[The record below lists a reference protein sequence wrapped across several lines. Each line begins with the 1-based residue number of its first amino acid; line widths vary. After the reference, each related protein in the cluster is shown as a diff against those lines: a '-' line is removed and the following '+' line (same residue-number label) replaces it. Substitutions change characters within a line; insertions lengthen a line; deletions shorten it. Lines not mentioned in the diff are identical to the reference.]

1 MMMMMPS
8 TTILNPTPTATSAGM
23 ATTGKIAILDCGAQY
38 TKVIDRRIR
47 QQAVETVILPLEVP
61 LETLKTGGFSGIILS
76 GGPHSVYEADAPKCD
91 AGIFQLGI
99 PVLGICYGM
108 QLITHLFNG
117 VVQGCSHKEYGETT
131 IQLAPNAAEQCP
143 LFVGLALNQVVLM
156 SHGDSVTTL
165 GEGFVQTATSTT
177 HHADGTQTNVV
188 AAIAHSTLPFYG
200 VQFHPEVELTENG
213 QQMLTQFLFDV
224 CHAQPTF
231 SVENRLE
238 GLIAEIQTQAQH
250 HPVFV
255 LLSGGVDSSVVAALL
270 LKALGGDQVFGV
282 HVNTGMMRLNESNLV
297 CDALTALG
305 LKHLKRLDAQEAFL
319 SAIGVN
325 EAGQGIGPLAVET
338 EPEAKRQLIGDTF
351 FHLIDAEMK
360 ATMQEHGLNPEKILL
375 AQGTLR
381 PDLIESGNR
390 DISKTAHKIKTHHN
404 DVPLI
409 QQQRA
414 LGLIIEP
421 NKDLHKDEVREVG
434 RLLGL
439 PEALVVRQ
447 PFPGP
452 GLGVRVLC
460 ATQAYGLSQYDA
472 LNTKLQQLLAAT
484 GLTGCLLP
492 VRTVGVQGDGRT
504 YAFVAAVDAPQY
516 DTPEGLAVL
525 QQLAKTIPN
534 QLAGVNRLAV
544 NLLCHTTPL
553 PTSLKTIIPTT
564 LTPDVITHLQQ
575 VDDAVTQAFMAE
587 TAFDKISQLLTV
599 CVPVGENNKRSV
611 AIRGVVTSDFM
622 TARPAWW
629 GQEIPFGFLPALAQH
644 LQIEH
649 NLSYV
654 FYDMTGKPPATV
666 EWE

>member
-1 MMMMMPS
+1 MMMMS
-8 TTILNPTPTATSAGM
+8 SSAVSVHATVKPVAG
-23 ATTGKIAILDCGAQY
+23 TLPETGKIAILDCGAQY

-47 QQAVETVILPLEVP
+47 QQAVETVILPLEVSV
-61 LETLKTGGFSGIILS
+61 EMLKAGGFSGIILS

-91 AGIFQLGI
+91 AEIFQLGI

-108 QLITHLFNG
+108 QLMTYVFNG

-131 IQLAPNAAEQCP
+131 IQLAPNAAQQCP
-143 LFVGLALNQVVLM
+143 LFANLAPTQVVLM

-177 HHADGTQTNVV
+177 HHADGTKTEVV
-188 AAIAHSTLPFYG
+188 AAIAHKTLPFYG
-200 VQFHPEVELTENG
+200 VQFHPEVELTEHG

-238 GLIAEIQTQAQH
+238 GLIAEIQAQAQH

-282 HVNTGMMRLNESNLV
+282 HVNTGMMRLNESDLV

-319 SAIGVN
+319 SATGTS
-325 EAGQGIGPLAVET
+325 EAGNTIGPLAVET

-360 ATMQEHGLNPEKILL
+360 ATMQEHGLSPEKILL

-460 ATQAYGLSQYDA
+460 ATQAYGLDQYDT
-472 LNTKLQQLLAAT
+472 LNTKLQQLLAT
-484 GLTGCLLP
+484 VGLTGCLLP

-525 QQLAKTIPN
+525 QQLAKDIPN

-544 NLLCHTTPL
+544 NLLCHTKPL
-553 PTSLKTIIPTT
+553 PASLKTIIPTT
-564 LTPDVITHLQQ
+564 LTSDVITHLQQ

-599 CVPVGENNKRSV
+599 CVPVGENNQRSV

-629 GQEIPFGFLPALAQH
+629 GQEIPFGFLPALAKR
-644 LQIEH
+644 LQVEH